1 MDLEIDY
8 IEYGLQTAF
17 SVIAMSML
25 LLVEPGNHVSY
36 IYGLGIPVLFGYT
49 AFISEDSFNK
59 ASLASGIVLVY
70 APISLF
76 MAAMAVVI
84 FICNNFISVFTVS
97 DSFRAHYSS
106 TAIPLIMTGLV
117 IGSAV
122 SGLAYIDPGFESDME
137 SRIIDFGT
145 ESTLSSIEAA
155 GLGQPGQK
163 EEMEQLVNVTVR
175 STESYVL
182 NNYSREVEN
191 PDIRV
196 LRQSFDGANNE
207 VLKSL
212 QQGEQSQEEI
222 MRDQVSQMIESTIS
236 GRLMFI
242 AIPFSIALL
251 YALQPILGLLTA
263 VSGKIFRT
271 VENNI

>member
-25 LLVEPGNHVSY
+25 LLVEPGNHPSY
-36 IYGLGIPVLFGYT
+36 IFGLGLPVLFGYT
-49 AFISEDSFNK
+49 AFISEERFNK
-59 ASLASGIVLVY
+59 ASLASAIVLVY
-70 APISLF
+70 APISMF
-76 MAAMAVVI
+76 MAAMAAVI

-117 IGSAV
+117 VGSAI
-122 SGLAYIDPGFESDME
+122 SGLAYIDPGVESDME

-155 GLGQPGQK
+155 GLGQQNQQD
-163 EEMEQLVNVTVR
+163 EMEQLVNATVR

-182 NNYSREVEN
+182 NNYTQEAESPETQ
-191 PDIRV
+191 V
-196 LRQSFDGANNE
+196 LRESFNGANNQ
-207 VLKSL
+207 VLEGL
-212 QQGEQSQEEI
+212 QQGDQNREEV
-222 MRDQVSQMIESTIS
+222 MRDQVSQMIESIIG

-242 AIPFSIALL
+242 SIPFSIALF

-263 VSGKIFRT
+263 VAGKLFRT
-271 VENNI
+271 AENHI

>member
-1 MDLEIDY
+1 
-8 IEYGLQTAF
+8 
-17 SVIAMSML
+17 
-25 LLVEPGNHVSY
+25 
-36 IYGLGIPVLFGYT
+36 
-49 AFISEDSFNK
+49 
-59 ASLASGIVLVY
+59 
-70 APISLF
+70 
-76 MAAMAVVI
+76 
-84 FICNNFISVFTVS
+84 
-97 DSFRAHYSS
+97 
-106 TAIPLIMTGLV
+106 MTGLV

-222 MRDQVSQMIESTIS
+222 MRNQVSQMIESTIS

>member
-25 LLVEPGNHVSY
+25 LLVEPGNHASY
-36 IYGLGIPVLFGYT
+36 VFGLGLPVLFGYT

-59 ASLASGIVLVY
+59 ASLASAIVLVY
-70 APISLF
+70 APISIF
-76 MAAMAVVI
+76 MAAMASVI

-117 IGSAV
+117 VGASI
-122 SGLAYIDPGFESDME
+122 SGLAYIDPGLESDME

-155 GLGQPGQK
+155 GLGQQNQQD
-163 EEMEQLVNVTVR
+163 EMEQLINVTVR
-175 STESYVL
+175 STESYVIT
-182 NNYSREVEN
+182 NYSENADNPNTQALQESFEGAETEVIQN
-191 PDIRV
+191 
-196 LRQSFDGANNE
+196 LQSNQD
-207 VLKSL
+207 
-212 QQGEQSQEEI
+212 QEEI
-222 MRDQVSQMIESTIS
+222 MRDQVSQMLESVIG

-242 AIPFSIALL
+242 AIPFSIALF

-263 VSGKIFRT
+263 ISGKLFRT
-271 VENNI
+271 AENHI

>member
-49 AFISEDSFNK
+49 VFISEDSFNK

-117 IGSAV
+117 IGSAI

-155 GLGQPGQK
+155 GLGQEGQK
-163 EEMEQLVNVTVR
+163 EEMEQLVNATVR

-191 PDIRV
+191 PDVRV

-207 VLKSL
+207 VLESL
-212 QQGEQSQEEI
+212 QQEEQSQEEI
-222 MRDQVSQMIESTIS
+222 MRYQINQMIESTIS
-236 GRLMFI
+236 GRLMFM